1 MILNL
6 ISRDVRGRYAAHGQH
21 KPRAARVSGLVQV
34 GAKPGEGV
42 RVRPVLQ
49 VEEALAV
56 NSGQKLVCD
65 FEMKNNA
72 VMSYDVRSP
81 GSCCARRV

>member
-1 MILNL
+1 MLAL
-6 ISRDVRGRYAAHGQH
+6 AVFISWQ
-21 KPRAARVSGLVQV
+21 
-34 GAKPGEGV
+34 
-42 RVRPVLQ
+42 Q

-81 GSCCARRV
+81 ES